1 MLTMLLLP
9 LDPSETRE
17 PDEETMFME
26 IGAAMRKI
34 SADRDGEA
42 PLRRGAHTKGH
53 GLLDATFEVNDDV
66 DPELRH
72 GLFAQAGRYATVIR
86 TSSYPENPGADT
98 SPNVRGLGVKLLGA
112 PGDRIVDDGTAAL
125 DLLFISSENV
135 AFGTV
140 EAFRDFMIATL
151 TSTMGQWIAKDNRF
165 ALVAASGSP
174 SIDLLSLT
182 FWSSTPFRLGPH
194 VVKYRLQ
201 PAAGSNGRSL
211 VTQVAAHAAG
221 RRADSDYP
229 FIRREMQ
236 ARLADAPV
244 AFELAVQRQQD
255 PARQPVEDASVC
267 WSTTEYPWEVV
278 ARLEIPVQTFD
289 TPERDASGEGLR
301 FDPWHVPVVMRP
313 LGGLNRVRGAVY
325 ARMAKERL
333 ASASRPV
340 VPYPVV
346 ERSPDD
352 LRPVCLVEDDFD
364 REYPAKTL
372 DAAKQAFKEDPEK
385 LPGFLMCAGSPDPA
399 CPQIGWT
406 VVAGLLAIDIARNVV
421 ANKRAMARKLKGEAP
436 TGEQVAAEESSQAAL
451 SRDLKKAGEKG
462 IEDGRLRAII
472 AARVDRVLGMGST
485 GALSLFN
492 EDFPLYMYKTPVEI
506 PRPSMADLKAVHRSI
521 PHSPAEANLDDDAVF
536 VRRRLVGPNAPF
548 VRRVGDDADAY
559 AFADAAMAA
568 ATGDQ
573 SVAKAAAEGRVFV
586 CDYSVLATLPEGK
599 KSLDGTPMYI
609 YAPTLVL
616 AVPAGGGALR
626 AVAIRTS
633 PGVDAQVAVPGQ
645 GWGWAI
651 AKHAVESADIVY
663 FEPVTH
669 LGHTHLV
676 LEVAG
681 LATFRHLPLYHP
693 VCRLLLAHVEGTL
706 SVNNSAVLQLLS
718 DGGSIDQTF
727 AADMVTIRALAVET
741 AIAHDLRADSLPLW
755 IARQG
760 IGDRAVLPD
769 HPWRD
774 DALRVHGAIGR
785 WVTSFVERTYRDDA
799 HLAAD
804 PELREWANALG
815 RPGGQ
820 GGLTGFGQIATRA
833 DLSCVL
839 TELIYIA
846 SAGHAAV
853 NFPQWT
859 DAGFAGRMPGAGW
872 APLPALASATEQDL
886 LNMLPPVDK
895 AELQAEFLYLLGS
908 IYHTKLGQYTQLE
921 GGVFEDPVVVKELLP
936 RFQAELAAIEAQ
948 IREDNANPAVR
959 AAPYEHLLPSRIPQS
974 INV

>member
-1 MLTMLLLP
+1 MLLLP

-17 PDEETMFME
+17 ANEDSMFME

-42 PLRRGAHTKGH
+42 PLRRGAHTKAH
-53 GLLDATFEVNDDV
+53 GILDATLEVTDAV
-66 DPELRH
+66 DAELRH
-72 GLFAQAGRYATVIR
+72 GLFAQPGRYEAVIR

-98 SPNVRGLGVKLLGA
+98 TPNVRGLGIKLLGA
-112 PGDRIVDDGTAAL
+112 PGDRIVDDGTGAL
-125 DLLFISSENV
+125 DLLLISSENV

-151 TSTMGQWIAKDNRF
+151 TSTMGKWIAKDNRLE
-165 ALVAASGSP
+165 LVAKSGSP

-201 PAAGSNGRSL
+201 PVAGAKGRGFL
-211 VTQVAAHAAG
+211 AQVAAHAAG
-221 RRADSDYP
+221 KRADSEYP
-229 FIRREMQ
+229 FIRKEMQ
-236 ARLADAPV
+236 ARLAEAPV
-244 AFELAVQRQQD
+244 AFELSVQRQQD

-267 WSTTEYPWEVV
+267 WSATEYPWDVV
-278 ARLEIPVQTFD
+278 ARLEIPVQAFD
-289 TPERDASGEGLR
+289 TPERDARGEALR
-301 FDPWHVPVVMRP
+301 FDPWHVPVEMRP

-325 ARMAKERL
+325 ARMSQERL

-352 LRPVCLVEDDFD
+352 LRPVCLLDDDFD
-364 REYPAKTL
+364 REYRAKGL
-372 DAAKQAFKEDPEK
+372 EAAKQAFKEDPEK
-385 LPGFLMCAGSPDPA
+385 LPGFLMCAGSPDAANPR
-399 CPQIGWT
+399 IGWT
-406 VVAGLLAIDIARNVV
+406 VVAGLLAIDIAKNVV

-436 TGEQVAAEESSQAAL
+436 SAEDVAAEQSAQSAL
-451 SRDLKKAGEKG
+451 SRELKQAGKKG
-462 IEDGRLRAII
+462 IPDGRLRAII
-472 AARVDRVLGMGST
+472 AARVDGVLGMGST

-492 EDFPLYMYKTPVEI
+492 EDFPLYMYKTPVSI
-506 PRPSMADLKAVHRSI
+506 PRPSSVADLAAVHRVI
-521 PHSPAEANLDDDAVF
+521 PHSPAEANLDDDALF

-548 VRRVGDDADAY
+548 LRRVGEDAAAY
-559 AFADAAMAA
+559 AFADAAIA
-568 ATGDQ
+568 ATTGDA
-573 SVAKAAAEGRVFV
+573 SVAAAAAEGRVFV
-586 CDYSVLATLPEGK
+586 CDYSVLATLPGGK
-599 KSLDGTPMYI
+599 KASDGTPMYI

-616 AVPAGGGALR
+616 AVPPGGGGLR

-633 PGVDAQVAVPGQ
+633 PGADAQVAVPGQ

-651 AKHAVESADIVY
+651 AKHAVESADIVH

-693 VCRLLLAHVEGTL
+693 VARLLMAHVEGTI

-727 AADMVTIRALAVET
+727 AADMVTIRALAVKT
-741 AIAHDLRADSLPLW
+741 AIGHDLRGDSLPLW
-755 IARQG
+755 LARQG
-760 IGDRAVLPD
+760 LDDRAVLPD

-774 DALRVHGAIGR
+774 DALRIHGAIGR
-785 WVTSFVERTYRDDA
+785 WVTAYVEQTYKDDA
-799 HLAAD
+799 AMLAD
-804 PELREWANALG
+804 PELREWATALA
-815 RPGGQ
+815 RPGGK
-820 GGLTGFGQIATRA
+820 GGLTGFGRLDARA
-833 DLSCVL
+833 DLAAVL
-839 TELIYIA
+839 TELVYIA

-872 APLPALASATEQDL
+872 APLPALATATEQDL
-886 LNMLPPVDK
+886 VNLLPPVDK

-908 IYHTKLGQYTQLE
+908 IYHGALGRYDQLE
-921 GGVFEDPVVVKELLP
+921 GGVFEDPVVVNELLP
-936 RFQAELAAIEAQ
+936 RFQAELAAIEEQ
-948 IREDNANPAVR
+948 IKADNADPAVR